1 MSMQHVG
8 AAEPAWIPAD
18 PAAVLE
24 RAKALLRRGDAAE
37 SESMFRQL
45 LALPS
50 HAAVGLYGVGVARLA
65 VGDLAAARSFFERA
79 LDRDPTNANALYQ
92 LGFVAEKGGA
102 KEEAVAYYE
111 RALALVP
118 GHISARERLRSLS
131 SSRKETP
138 AVVLPSGQAPAAA
151 MPSSVAVGGSA
162 IYDYLRQDASPLSR
176 QTVAAVD
183 QLQMRVHP
191 SISAYAGK
199 RLATFAVVFGVP
211 LIAGLLLASAWLGG
225 KLHALATTSVVRRLH
240 LHVSFDVSA
249 WAKIAIVATLL
260 VAAVTALIA
269 LMRVRATTIAID
281 RGRLQIRK
289 GLFARRLI
297 NIDLW
302 RVHSIE
308 LERTFFNRLTGD
320 GTLVLEL
327 IQQRA
332 TREGDTGIEL
342 VGIARGKRLEE
353 VYQQLLNVVFL
364 LRGNPLVKGIIQ

>member
-1 MSMQHVG
+1 M
-8 AAEPAWIPAD
+8 
-18 PAAVLE
+18 
-24 RAKALLRRGDAAE
+24 
-37 SESMFRQL
+37 
-45 LALPS
+45 
-50 HAAVGLYGVGVARLA
+50 ARLA

-92 LGFVAEKGGA
+92 LGFVAEKSGA
-102 KEEAVAYYE
+102 SEEAVTYYE

-118 GHISARERLRSLS
+118 GHVSARERLRSLS

-151 MPSSVAVGGSA
+151 MPTSVAVGGSA

-191 SISAYAGK
+191 SVSAYAGK

-211 LIAGLLLASAWLGG
+211 VIAGLLLTSAWLGG

-260 VAAVTALIA
+260 VATVTALIA